1 MVNMKKIK
9 ILLLRYIIF
18 IIINEIN
25 FFINSKLIKLG

>member
-1 MVNMKKIK
+1 MKKIK